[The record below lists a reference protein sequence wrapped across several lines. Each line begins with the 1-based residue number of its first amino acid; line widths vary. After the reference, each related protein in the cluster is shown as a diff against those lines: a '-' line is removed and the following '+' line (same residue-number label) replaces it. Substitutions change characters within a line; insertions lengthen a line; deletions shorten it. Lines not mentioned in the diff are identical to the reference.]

1 LPAPRTC
8 GDIVDEQAHRRVIE
22 DRYLEEWVRYGLK
35 NLDDY
40 LRRHAAFSEW
50 LDARERRR

>member
-1 LPAPRTC
+1 M
-8 GDIVDEQAHRRVIE
+8 DEQEHHRVIE

-35 NLDDY
+35 NLDLY

-50 LDARERRR
+50 LDARDRRR

>member
-1 LPAPRTC
+1 M
-8 GDIVDEQAHRRVIE
+8 DEQEQHRVIE

-40 LRRHAAFSEW
+40 LRHHAAFSAW
-50 LDARERRR
+50 LEARERRR

>member
-1 LPAPRTC
+1 
-8 GDIVDEQAHRRVIE
+8 VDEQAHRRVIE